1 MKNKRQLDCP
11 FDVDMNGTYGTCTC
25 NHVNYNTCC
34 ADI

>member
-1 MKNKRQLDCP
+1 MEELDCP

-25 NHVNYNTCC
+25 GHENYDDCL